1 MSPKHVVA
9 QCKFNSSFKFYSVIL
24 WLVMLAISSGCFSS
38 SQVVADQEVVGRLR
52 IRPIDSDPDS
62 AAKIG
67 EEAIEKIGYTKIL
80 ELARRANFVE
90 DKEISE
96 SEFSNGIQ
104 LTSYGAVYA
113 TGFVPVF
120 SRYAVLAG
128 VTSQAD
134 SPVPGPAD
142 IAAVGVI
149 VIGLVN
155 AGLLDGYL
163 LRTVGEVFSTG
174 GRAMMA
180 KDKTTTTEKTTA
192 EESGSQEADVDPN
205 KLHHIF
211 DKEEHALD
219 DFVKSQGGQE
229 QAFRAIQNGAN
240 QAVREG
246 KLVPGPNGLLPGGD
260 AGPIIDVAG
269 TKIRLIG
276 GRVVNGI
283 VQIAS
288 ASRKGL

>member
-1 MSPKHVVA
+1 MLNNQIAV
-9 QCKFNSSFKFYSVIL
+9 QCRPNSSFKLCFAIL
-24 WLVMLAISSGCFSS
+24 WVSMLINYLGCFSS
-38 SQVVADQEVVGRLR
+38 SQVTADQEIVGSSR
-52 IRPIDSDPDS
+52 IRPINFDSDS

-67 EEAIEKIGYTKIL
+67 AQALDKIGYTRIL
-80 ELARRANFVE
+80 ELACTAKLVE
-90 DKEISE
+90 YREITE
-96 SEFSNGIQ
+96 SSFSNGIQ
-104 LTSYGAVYA
+104 LTSYGSLYA

-120 SRYAVLAG
+120 SRYAVMAG
-128 VTSQAD
+128 VASQAD

-142 IAAVGVI
+142 IAAIGVI
-149 VIGLVN
+149 VIGLVD

-163 LRTVGEVFSTG
+163 LRTVGEIFSTSD
-174 GRAMMA
+174 RALMA
-180 KDKTTTTEKTTA
+180 KEETHAAEKATTE
-192 EESGSQEADVDPN
+192 ESSSQEAAVDPN

-229 QAFRAIQNGAN
+229 QAFRAIQNAAN
-240 QAVREG
+240 QALRDG
-246 KLVPGPNGLLPGGD
+246 KLAPGPSGLLPGGD
-260 AGPIIDVAG
+260 AGPVIDVVG